1 MLCHT
6 LFSQA
11 LIRVMSDSPP
21 DADLEAMK
29 RLIEGDDLALNSIM
43 QRWKDKLASF
53 LYRLT
58 GSHEAACDL
67 AQETFVRLYQ
77 SRSRYQPSAAFPT
90 YLFHI
95 AANLARNH
103 ARWRIRHPA
112 VSTEDCA
119 DTIQQM
125 TGHESSPDEVAQHH
139 ENTARI
145 ERALAS
151 LPIEHR
157 QVLLLRV
164 LHGLSASEC
173 ASALGMK
180 EDQVHSQV
188 SYARRRL
195 REHMEQ
201 AGERRREAR

>member
-1 MLCHT
+1 
-6 LFSQA
+6 
-11 LIRVMSDSPP
+11 MSDSPP

-151 LPIEHR
+151 LP
-157 QVLLLRV
+157 VDLREA
-164 LHGLSASEC
+164 LHLFTYEEMSQTEISQ
-173 ASALGMK
+173 ALGCSIKAVETRIYRARQMLK
-180 EDQVHSQV
+180 GLLEDMM
-188 SYARRRL
+188 L
-195 REHMEQ
+195 R
-201 AGERRREAR
+201 